1 MEGSYL
7 FSLDGTG
14 YFASNQVHCPSCLEK
29 KSSKT
34 GEIRY
39 YHQLLGGAIVH
50 PDFAEV
56 VPFAPE
62 AIIKQDGE
70 TKNDCERNA
79 GRRFLKKLRQDH
91 PHLSLIIIEDG
102 LSSNAPHISELRKH
116 NFHFILGVKEGDH
129 KFLFEVVDQAH
140 QAGQVSEFECESQG
154 VRHRFRFIN
163 QAPLNESN
171 PDERINFV
179 EYWEIKPGKTQHFS
193 WVTDFTVTTANVF
206 QIMRGGRARWKV
218 ENETFNTL
226 KNQGYHFEH
235 NFGHGAKNL
244 SVVFASLIPVGF
256 PGGSGPTTDLFSI
269 QDVLKKVGSRIRL
282 WERMRAMFL
291 TLEFACMEDIYRAL
305 LYGFRTQTVILGPP

>member
-1 MEGSYL
+1 
-7 FSLDGTG
+7 
-14 YFASNQVHCPSCLEK
+14 
-29 KSSKT
+29 
-34 GEIRY
+34 
-39 YHQLLGGAIVH
+39 
-50 PDFAEV
+50 
-56 VPFAPE
+56 
-62 AIIKQDGE
+62 
-70 TKNDCERNA
+70 
-79 GRRFLKKLRQDH
+79 LRQDH

-140 QAGQVSEFECESQG
+140 QAGQVSQFECESQG

-256 PGGSGPTTDLFSI
+256 PGGSGPTTGLFSI
-269 QDVLKKVGSRIRL
+269 QDVLKKVGCRIRL

>member
-1 MEGSYL
+1 M
-7 FSLDGTG
+7 
-14 YFASNQVHCPSCLEK
+14 
-29 KSSKT
+29 
-34 GEIRY
+34 
-39 YHQLLGGAIVH
+39 
-50 PDFAEV
+50 
-56 VPFAPE
+56 
-62 AIIKQDGE
+62 
-70 TKNDCERNA
+70 
-79 GRRFLKKLRQDH
+79 RQDH

-129 KFLFEVVDQAH
+129 KFLFEYVDQAH

-244 SVVFASLIPVGF
+244 SVVFASLMMLAFLVDQAQQLAC
-256 PGGSGPTTDLFSI
+256 SLF